1 MRAVVL
7 LAVLGAAAA
16 FKTDAEANPIRRVVK
31 LLQKMQ
37 SEIKE
42 EGKREEK
49 LFQKYQCYCQQ
60 GTAKLTQE
68 ITDAQEKIKQLNA
81 DIEAKS
87 ARQQYLDQEVA
98 EHKKD
103 RAEAKAAVEKATKI
117 REKEHAEYVKASGD
131 SKANIDALNKA
142 VAVLGRGM
150 GKAFLQQKTNVK
162 RLQRAISAVPNI
174 ADAEKEEVLTFLTQ
188 SPYGDYQASSGEI
201 VGILKEMKDEMDRDL
216 GGIIKD
222 EEDAVKSYEALM
234 AAKNEQIASAT
245 AAIEKKTVRSGELKV
260 EVVEHKNEVEN
271 TKNELG
277 EDQKFVLNMAE
288 ACKTKEEEYNKRV
301 EDRNQEQVAISEAIK
316 ILNDDDALDIFKKT
330 LPSPGQPSF
339 LQKGSNARESRR
351 VKALGMI
358 QAARVVADRRAPQ
371 LGLIAYMLRVS
382 KVDFTKVLKMIDDMV
397 KHLDQEQK
405 DDDTQLNW
413 CNAEIDANNDKEKAL
428 KGNIADLS
436 AELDELAERIKQAE
450 ADIAQLKSNIEAT
463 EKASAD
469 ATEQRKKENAAYV
482 QSTTELTAALQL
494 INKAKNRLQKYYN
507 PALYKPPPQRELTE
521 EERIAQNMGEVLP
534 TEAPKMIAG
543 TNIAVNL
550 IAKKPAAAPDTW
562 EGDRKNKGAQSGGVV
577 ALMDMLTRDLE
588 MQMQDVEADEK
599 VAQRDYEK
607 LIADGKE
614 SVAKDSA
621 TLTGEEGAKADAET
635 RANDAKNERRL
646 KHEELMAVQKYIGE
660 LHGNC
665 DFLIQNYDFRKTA
678 RSQERD
684 SLMNAK
690 AVLSGANFS

>member
-1 MRAVVL
+1 VVL

-301 EDRNQEQVAISEAIK
+301 EDRNQEQLAISEAIK

-550 IAKKPAAAPDTW
+550 IAKKPAAAPGTW